1 VGDAGGEM
9 ARYTHADEIWGEDTG
24 RERGDGKGGKKSGA
38 RIQIGLQSSNEFV
51 RNVNTVEE
59 ASIIRD
65 IEQPDV
71 QVAGEVLAN
80 AFRGYPFF
88 EYCLDEAD
96 NYERMA
102 PGMFA
107 SFVRWTM
114 LYGKA
119 WATSDLNAVAL
130 RQPPGTRSIGFW
142 NALRSGLAF
151 SFLRMDGATRR
162 RFSRTTPI
170 IAETHKRIMGDQP
183 HWHCWMMGVAP
194 ACQGRG
200 VGRQLMRHTF
210 EQSDR
215 AGLPCYLETFSGS
228 SVRVHESQ
236 LYSIRKAI
244 AIPGTSLT
252 LYAMVRPPQ

>member
-1 VGDAGGEM
+1 MILLG
-9 ARYTHADEIWGEDTG
+9 
-24 RERGDGKGGKKSGA
+24 SGA
-38 RIQIGLQSSNEFV
+38 E
-51 RNVNTVEE
+51 
-59 ASIIRD
+59 IIRD

-71 QVAGEVLAN
+71 QPAGAVLAN

-88 EYCLDEAD
+88 EYCLGDAD

-102 PGMFA
+102 PRMFS

-114 LYGKA
+114 LYGNA
-119 WATSDLNAVAL
+119 WATNDLNAVAL

-151 SFLRMDGATRR
+151 TFLRMDNATRR
-162 RFSRTTPI
+162 RFGRATPI
-170 IAETHKRIMGDQP
+170 VAETHKKIMGDQP
-183 HWHCWMMGVAP
+183 HWHCWMMGVLP
-194 ACQGRG
+194 ARQGTG

-215 AGLPCYLETFSGS
+215 AGLPCYLETFSEN
-228 SVRVHESQ
+228 SVRVHQSQ
-236 LYSIRKAI
+236 LYSIRETIK
-244 AIPGTSLT
+244 IPATPLT

>member
-1 VGDAGGEM
+1 LFQIKEVF
-9 ARYTHADEIWGEDTG
+9 DEC
-24 RERGDGKGGKKSGA
+24 
-38 RIQIGLQSSNEFV
+38 IGV
-51 RNVNTVEE
+51 DVCRVNTVEE

-71 QVAGEVLAN
+71 QPAGEVLAM

-88 EYCLDEAD
+88 EYCLGDAD
-96 NYERMA
+96 DYERMA
-102 PGMFA
+102 PGVFA
-107 SFVRWTM
+107 SFVRWAM

-119 WATSDLNAVAL
+119 WTTNDLTAVAL

-151 SFLRMDGATRR
+151 TFLRMDKATRR
-162 RFSRTTPI
+162 RFGRTAPI
-170 IAETHKRIMGDQP
+170 VAETHKTVMGDQP
-183 HWHCWMMGVAP
+183 HWHCWMMGVLP
-194 ACQGRG
+194 ARQSTG
-200 VGRQLMRHTF
+200 VGRQLMRYTF

-215 AGLPCYLETFSGS
+215 AGLPCYLETFSES
-228 SVRVHESQ
+228 SVCVHESQ

-244 AIPGTSLT
+244 EIPETPLT